1 MTNVQ
6 DHKKIWK
13 NKRKA
18 GGEMNEK
25 SLNFLW
31 AVSLIVIVF
40 TALLLLVTRMLCIDL
55 PELIVRV
62 LGFATIIALPV
73 FVFSNIKRIQKV

>member
-1 MTNVQ
+1 MTNARDQ
-6 DHKKIWK
+6 KMK

-18 GGEMNEK
+18 GGEMNER
-25 SLNFLW
+25 SLNILW

-40 TALLLLVTRMLCIDL
+40 TALLLLVTKVLCLEL
-55 PELIVRV
+55 PDLIVRV
-62 LGFATIIALPV
+62 LGFGTIIALPV